1 MNESALLCSGVSE
14 IASKLSAALEAVQ
27 YGAYPS
33 YHHSLRDATLLIQI
47 VYLVVGLFT
56 TDPCWLFTPSQSEC
70 CNHPGG
76 S

>member
-1 MNESALLCSGVSE
+1 MNESTLLCSGASE
-14 IASKLSAALEAVQ
+14 IASKLSAALEAVR

-33 YHHSLRDATLLIQI
+33 HCHSLRDTTLLIKV
-47 VYLVVGLFT
+47 VYLIEGLFT
-56 TDPCWLFTPSQSEC
+56 TDPCWLFMPSQSEC